1 MMQLQEVPLHV
12 LEHIYTNRKYYKGR
26 SEKSKMW
33 KIRKRCKVLKE
44 LRKNYDKDIPTT
56 CIETWGAE
64 WHYQIKT
71 YLNLKRKRKE
81 YEKKVN

>member
-1 MMQLQEVPLHV
+1 M
-12 LEHIYTNRKYYKGR
+12 
-26 SEKSKMW
+26 
-33 KIRKRCKVLKE
+33 LKE